1 MEREWPQASSRS
13 WREDWET
20 NAFGLEKVGCWI
32 PQSSMVSSAADSS
45 PTNNTLAFPP
55 YDPILTI
62 TTSPSSSSA
71 VAITSGFKFEMGI
84 GNFFLFLSGSYNLD
98 PA

>member
-1 MEREWPQASSRS
+1 
-13 WREDWET
+13 
-20 NAFGLEKVGCWI
+20 
-32 PQSSMVSSAADSS
+32 MVSSAADSS
-45 PTNNTLAFPP
+45 PTNNTLAFP

-84 GNFFLFLSGSYNLD
+84 GNFFFVSFR
-98 PA
+98 